1 MRSASLPTASNGL
14 VTLSGAAAGEW
25 LEHANEAVREAAYRV
40 HYGDAASTGGG
51 AADQERALVELFSH
65 RHRLASL
72 AGFSS
77 FAERSVRATMAES
90 RGAPRRQP
98 SDHHLLLS
106 VSFGKRYCVPLC
118 TSAFTS

>member
-1 MRSASLPTASNGL
+1 MLVHVRCASLPTASNGL
-14 VTLSGAAAGEW
+14 VTLSGAAGGEW

-40 HYGDAASTGGG
+40 YYGDAASTGGG
-51 AADQERALVELFSH
+51 AAEQERALLELLAY

-90 RGAPRRQP
+90 RGARAPHRHN
-98 SDHHLLLS
+98 HHCAVHSLWQDTHVANL
-106 VSFGKRYCVPLC
+106 
-118 TSAFTS
+118 